1 MNMSPEQVAALLAPV
16 RVIAEQAS
24 AVILR
29 HYDAGAEA
37 TAKADGSP
45 VTAADNDADAV
56 ILAALRQLTPAIPV
70 VTEEEAAAGRV
81 PDIADG
87 TFWLVDP
94 LDGTK
99 EFIKRNGEFTVNI
112 ALIQAGVPV
121 LGVVMLPVDGTVY
134 AAAGPGTAVRGGR
147 GMADEPIQVRAVPAA
162 GLTVLTSRSH
172 ADNAALDE
180 FLSGRRVA
188 ARVAAGSSLK
198 FCRVAEGV
206 GDIYPRL
213 GPTCEWDIAAG
224 HAVLIGAGG
233 SLTLLDGEPFPY
245 GKAPTFLNPHFVAWG
260 GV

>member
-1 MNMSPEQVAALLAPV
+1 MLSLEELAGLLPAIRAA
-16 RVIAEQAS
+16 AEQAS
-24 AVILR
+24 AAILR
-29 HYDAGAEA
+29 HYEAGTQVTE
-37 TAKADGSP
+37 KADGSP
-45 VTAADNDADAV
+45 VTAADEDADAI
-56 ILAALRQLTPAIPV
+56 ILAALRDLTPTIPV
-70 VTEEEAAAGRV
+70 VTEEEVAAGRI
-81 PDIADG
+81 PDISAG

-112 ALIQAGVPV
+112 ALIQGGEPA
-121 LGVVMLPVDGTVY
+121 LGVVMLPVGGTIY
-134 AAAGPGTAVRGGR
+134 AAAGPGTAVRGRPGA
-147 GMADEPIQVRAVPAA
+147 ADEPIQVRAVPAA

-172 ADNAALDE
+172 ADNAAVDE
-180 FLSGRRVA
+180 FLTGRRVA

-206 GDIYPRL
+206 GDVYPRL

-233 SLTLLDGEPFPY
+233 CLSLLDGEPFPY

-260 GV
+260 GA

>member
-1 MNMSPEQVAALLAPV
+1 MLSCEELAALLPAV
-16 RVIAEQAS
+16 RAAAEQAS
-24 AVILR
+24 DAILR
-29 HYDAGAEA
+29 HYEAGAEA
-37 TAKADGSP
+37 TQKADGSP
-45 VTAADNDADAV
+45 VTAADNDADAI
-56 ILAALRQLTPAIPV
+56 ILAALRQLTPTIPV
-70 VTEEEAAAGRV
+70 VTEEEVAAGRI
-81 PDIADG
+81 PDISAG

-112 ALIQAGVPV
+112 ALIQGGAPA
-121 LGVVMLPVDGTVY
+121 LGVVMLPVGGTIY
-134 AAAGPGTAVRGGR
+134 AACGPGTAVRGGA
-147 GMADEPIQVRAVPAA
+147 GQKDEPIQVRAVPAV

-172 ADNAALDE
+172 ADDAAVDE
-180 FLSGRRVA
+180 FLTGRRVA

-206 GDIYPRL
+206 GDVYPRL

-233 SLTLLDGEPFPY
+233 SLTLLEGEPFPY
-245 GKAPTFLNPHFVAWG
+245 GKAPDFRNPHFVAWG

>member
-1 MNMSPEQVAALLAPV
+1 MTTTEERAGLLPAVRAA
-16 RVIAEQAS
+16 AEQAS
-24 AVILR
+24 RAILR
-29 HYDAGAEA
+29 HYAAGAAA

-45 VTAADNDADAV
+45 VTAADNEADAI
-56 ILAALRQLTPAIPV
+56 ILAALRALTPDIPV
-70 VTEEEAAAGRV
+70 VTEEEVAAGRI
-81 PDIADG
+81 PDISGG

-112 ALIQAGVPV
+112 ALIEGGEPV

-134 AAAGPGTAVRGGR
+134 AAAGPGTAVRGQPGQPD
-147 GMADEPIQVRAVPAA
+147 APIAVRAVPAR

-172 ADNAALDE
+172 ADNAAVE
-180 FLSGRRVA
+180 AFLTGRRVA
-188 ARVAAGSSLK
+188 ERVAAGSSLK

-206 GDIYPRL
+206 GDVYPRL

-224 HAVLIGAGG
+224 HAVLLGAGG
-233 SLTLLDGEPFPY
+233 SLTLLDGEAFPY

-260 GV
+260 GA

>member
-1 MNMSPEQVAALLAPV
+1 MLSSEELAALLPAV
-16 RVIAEQAS
+16 RAAAEQAS
-24 AVILR
+24 AAILR
-29 HYDAGAEA
+29 HYEAGAEA
-37 TAKADGSP
+37 TQKADGSP
-45 VTAADNDADAV
+45 VTAADNDADAI
-56 ILAALRQLTPAIPV
+56 ILSALRQLTPTIPV
-70 VTEEEAAAGRV
+70 VTEEEVSAGRI
-81 PDIADG
+81 PDISAG

-112 ALIQAGVPV
+112 ALIQGGEPA
-121 LGVVMLPVDGTVY
+121 LGVVMLPVGGTIY
-134 AAAGPGTAVRGGR
+134 AASGPGTAVRAGAGQK
-147 GMADEPIQVRAVPAA
+147 DEPIQVRAVPAV

-180 FLSGRRVA
+180 FLTGRRVA
-188 ARVAAGSSLK
+188 NRVAAGSSLK

-206 GDIYPRL
+206 GDVYPRL
-213 GPTCEWDIAAG
+213 GPTCEWDIGAG

-233 SLTLLDGEPFPY
+233 SLSLLDGEPFPY

>member
-1 MNMSPEQVAALLAPV
+1 MLSANELAALLPAV
-16 RVIAEQAS
+16 RTAAEQAS
-24 AVILR
+24 AAILR
-29 HYDAGAEA
+29 HYEAGAEA

-45 VTAADNDADAV
+45 VTAADNDADAI
-56 ILAALRQLTPAIPV
+56 ILSALRTLTPDIPV
-70 VTEEEAAAGRV
+70 VTEEEVAAGRI
-81 PDIADG
+81 PDISSG

-112 ALIQAGVPV
+112 ALIQGGEPA
-121 LGVVMLPVDGTVY
+121 LGVVMLPVGGTIY
-134 AAAGPGTAVRGGR
+134 AASGPGTAVRGAPGQK
-147 GMADEPIQVRAVPAA
+147 DEPIQVRPVPAV

-172 ADNAALDE
+172 ADNAAVEE
-180 FLSGRRVA
+180 FLTGRRVA
-188 ARVAAGSSLK
+188 NRVAAGSSLK

-206 GDIYPRL
+206 GDVYPRL

-260 GV
+260 GA

>member
-1 MNMSPEQVAALLAPV
+1 MLSANELAALLPAV
-16 RVIAEQAS
+16 RTAAEQAS
-24 AVILR
+24 AAILR
-29 HYDAGAEA
+29 HYEAGTEA
-37 TAKADGSP
+37 IQKADGSP
-45 VTAADNDADAV
+45 VTAADNDADAI
-56 ILAALRQLTPAIPV
+56 ILAALRTLTPDIPV
-70 VTEEEAAAGRV
+70 VTEEEVSAGRI
-81 PDIADG
+81 PDISSG

-112 ALIQAGVPV
+112 ALIQGGEPA
-121 LGVVMLPVDGTVY
+121 LGVVMLPVGGTIY
-134 AAAGPGTAVRGGR
+134 AASGPGTAVRGGK
-147 GMADEPIQVRAVPAA
+147 GQEDEPIQVRPVPAR

-172 ADNAALDE
+172 ADDAALEE
-180 FLSGRRVA
+180 FLVGRRVA

-206 GDIYPRL
+206 GDVYPRL

-233 SLTLLDGEPFPY
+233 SLTLLDGELFPY
-245 GKAPTFLNPHFVAWG
+245 GKAPSFRNPHFVAWG

>member
-1 MNMSPEQVAALLAPV
+1 MLSPEELAGLLPAVRAA
-16 RVIAEQAS
+16 AEQAS
-24 AVILR
+24 AAILR
-29 HYDAGAEA
+29 HYEAGAQAVE
-37 TAKADGSP
+37 KADGSP
-45 VTAADNDADAV
+45 VTAADNDADAI
-56 ILAALRQLTPAIPV
+56 ILAALRRLTPAIPV
-70 VTEEEAAAGRV
+70 VTEEEVAAGRI
-81 PDIADG
+81 PDISAG

-112 ALIQAGVPV
+112 ALLQDGVPA
-121 LGVVMLPVDGTVY
+121 LGVVMLPVGGTIY
-134 AAAGPGTAVRGGR
+134 AAAGPGTAIRGRPGEADQPIRVR
-147 GMADEPIQVRAVPAA
+147 PVPAA

-172 ADNAALDE
+172 ADNAAVDE
-180 FLSGRRVA
+180 FLTGRRVA

-206 GDIYPRL
+206 GDVYPRL

-245 GKAPTFLNPHFVAWG
+245 GKAPTFLNLHFVAWG
-260 GV
+260 GA

>member
-1 MNMSPEQVAALLAPV
+1 MLSPQELAALLPAV
-16 RVIAEQAS
+16 RIAAEQAS
-24 AVILR
+24 AAILR
-29 HYDAGAEA
+29 HYEAGTEA
-37 TAKADGSP
+37 TQKADGSP
-45 VTAADNDADAV
+45 VTAADNDADAI
-56 ILAALRQLTPAIPV
+56 ILAALRTLTPDIPV
-70 VTEEEAAAGRV
+70 VTEEEVAAGRI

-112 ALIQAGVPV
+112 ALIQGGAPA
-121 LGVVMLPVDGTVY
+121 LGVVMLPVGGTIY
-134 AAAGPGTAVRGGR
+134 AASGPGTAVRGGK
-147 GMADEPIQVRAVPAA
+147 GQKDEPIQVRPVPAR

-172 ADNAALDE
+172 ADDAAVAE
-180 FLSGRRVA
+180 FLTGRRVA

-206 GDIYPRL
+206 GDVYPRL

-233 SLTLLDGEPFPY
+233 SLTLMDGEPFPY
-245 GKAPTFLNPHFVAWG
+245 GKAPTFRNPHFVAWG
-260 GV
+260 GA